1 MLITIICAIITGV
14 FLAVSMKEK
23 DKIYIGDVIKGL
35 ICGCFVFI
43 CASGMSYSVAD
54 VTYYENEVITTGVE
68 IQSSDELLNFQD
80 VQQTKSEY
88 SFLVAYASGNSAD
101 IMNYSYYVKTEYGYE
116 YKKISPEQE
125 SVYIRYCD
133 EGELPRVETE
143 TDKLKEEKI
152 LTQKP
157 NIWTTNIFSYLDYH
171 KYNIGDVVETKE
183 YTSFDE
189 RTIFYIPKDSLLVQY
204 DVDMK

>member
-1 MLITIICAIITGV
+1 MLITIISAIVTGIL
-14 FLAVSMKEK
+14 F
-23 DKIYIGDVIKGL
+23 
-35 ICGCFVFI
+35 FVFI
-43 CASGMSYSVAD
+43 NEDDKKYTGSVLWSVVVTVIVFMAASGISYSVAEP
-54 VTYYENEVITTGVE
+54 TYYENEIITTGVE

-101 IMNYSYYVKTEYGYE
+101 IMNYSYYVKTKYGYE

-133 EGELPRVETE
+133 EGELPRVEIE
-143 TDKLKEEKI
+143 ADKLKEEKI

-157 NIWTTNIFSYLDYH
+157 NIWTTNIFSYLKYH

-189 RTIFYIPKDSLLVQY
+189 RTIFYIPEDSLSIQY
-204 DVDMK
+204 DVDMQ

>member
-1 MLITIICAIITGV
+1 MLITIIIAIVAGIV
-14 FLAVSMKEK
+14 F
-23 DKIYIGDVIKGL
+23 
-35 ICGCFVFI
+35 FVFI
-43 CASGMSYSVAD
+43 TEDNSKFGSALCSVIVVVIVFMTASGISYSVAD

-143 TDKLKEEKI
+143 IDKLKEEKI

-171 KYNIGDVVETKE
+171 KYNIGDVVETKK

>member
-1 MLITIICAIITGV
+1 MLITIISAIITGIL
-14 FLAVSMKEK
+14 F
-23 DKIYIGDVIKGL
+23 
-35 ICGCFVFI
+35 FVFI
-43 CASGMSYSVAD
+43 TEDNSKFGSALWSVIVVVIVFMTASGISYSVAD

-157 NIWTTNIFSYLDYH
+157 NIWATNIFSYLDYH

>member
-1 MLITIICAIITGV
+1 MLITIISAIITGIL
-14 FLAVSMKEK
+14 F
-23 DKIYIGDVIKGL
+23 
-35 ICGCFVFI
+35 FVFI
-43 CASGMSYSVAD
+43 TEDDSKFGSALWSVIVVVIVFMTASGISYSVAD

-88 SFLVAYASGNSAD
+88 SFLVAYASENSAD

>member
-1 MLITIICAIITGV
+1 MLITIISAIITGIL
-14 FLAVSMKEK
+14 F
-23 DKIYIGDVIKGL
+23 
-35 ICGCFVFI
+35 FVFI
-43 CASGMSYSVAD
+43 TEDDSKFGSALWSVIVAVIVFMTASGISYSVAD

-143 TDKLKEEKI
+143 TDKLKEGKI

-157 NIWTTNIFSYLDYH
+157 DIWTTNIFSYLNYH

-204 DVDMK
+204 DVDMQ

>member
-1 MLITIICAIITGV
+1 MLITIISAIITGIL
-14 FLAVSMKEK
+14 F
-23 DKIYIGDVIKGL
+23 
-35 ICGCFVFI
+35 FVFI
-43 CASGMSYSVAD
+43 TEDDSKFGSALWSVIVVVIVFMTASGISYSVAD

>member
-1 MLITIICAIITGV
+1 MLITIIIAIVAGIVFFV
-14 FLAVSMKEK
+14 FLTEDNSKFGSALWS
-23 DKIYIGDVIKGL
+23 VIVVV
-35 ICGCFVFI
+35 IVFMT
-43 CASGMSYSVAD
+43 ASGISYSVAD

-171 KYNIGDVVETKE
+171 KYNIGDVVETKK

>member
-1 MLITIICAIITGV
+1 MLITIISAIITGIL
-14 FLAVSMKEK
+14 F
-23 DKIYIGDVIKGL
+23 
-35 ICGCFVFI
+35 FVFI
-43 CASGMSYSVAD
+43 TEDDSKFGSALWSVIVVVIVFMTASGISYSVAD

-68 IQSSDELLNFQD
+68 IQSSDELLSFQD

-116 YKKISPEQE
+116 YKKISPEQD

-133 EGELPRVETE
+133 EGELPRVEVE
-143 TDKLKEEKI
+143 ADKCKEEKI

-157 NIWTTNIFSYLDYH
+157 DIWTTNIFSYFMYH

-183 YTSFDE
+183 YTSSDE
-189 RTIFYIPKDSLLVQY
+189 RTIFYIPEGSLSVQY
-204 DVDMK
+204 DIDMQ

>member
-1 MLITIICAIITGV
+1 MLITIISAIITGIL
-14 FLAVSMKEK
+14 F
-23 DKIYIGDVIKGL
+23 
-35 ICGCFVFI
+35 FVFI
-43 CASGMSYSVAD
+43 TEDVSKFGSALWSVIVVVIVFMTASGISYSVAD

-157 NIWTTNIFSYLDYH
+157 NIWITNIFSYLDYH

>member
-1 MLITIICAIITGV
+1 MLITIISAIITGIL
-14 FLAVSMKEK
+14 F
-23 DKIYIGDVIKGL
+23 
-35 ICGCFVFI
+35 FVFI
-43 CASGMSYSVAD
+43 TEDVSKFGSALWSVIVVVIVFMTASGISYSVAD

-157 NIWTTNIFSYLDYH
+157 DIWTTNIFSYLDYH

>member
-1 MLITIICAIITGV
+1 MLITIISAIITGIL
-14 FLAVSMKEK
+14 F
-23 DKIYIGDVIKGL
+23 
-35 ICGCFVFI
+35 FVFI
-43 CASGMSYSVAD
+43 TEDDSKFGSALWSVIVVVIVFMTASGISYSVAD

-68 IQSSDELLNFQD
+68 IQSSNELLNFQD

-125 SVYIRYCD
+125 IVYIRYCD

-143 TDKLKEEKI
+143 TDKCKEEKI

-157 NIWTTNIFSYLDYH
+157 NIWITNIISYFKYH

-183 YTSFDE
+183 YTSSDE
-189 RTIFYIPKDSLLVQY
+189 RTIFYIPEGSLSVQY
-204 DVDMK
+204 DIDMQ

>member
-1 MLITIICAIITGV
+1 MLITIISAIITGIL
-14 FLAVSMKEK
+14 F
-23 DKIYIGDVIKGL
+23 
-35 ICGCFVFI
+35 FVFI
-43 CASGMSYSVAD
+43 TEDDSKFGSALWSVIVVVIVFMTASGISYSVAD

-125 SVYIRYCD
+125 IVYIRYCD

-143 TDKLKEEKI
+143 TDKCKEEKI

-157 NIWTTNIFSYLDYH
+157 NIWITNIISYFKYH

-183 YTSFDE
+183 YTSSDE
-189 RTIFYIPKDSLLVQY
+189 RTIFYIPEGSLSVQY
-204 DVDMK
+204 DIDMQ

>member
-1 MLITIICAIITGV
+1 MLIAIICAIITGIL
-14 FLAVSMKEK
+14 F
-23 DKIYIGDVIKGL
+23 
-35 ICGCFVFI
+35 FVFI
-43 CASGMSYSVAD
+43 TEDDSKFGSALWSVIVVVIVFMTASGISYSVAD

>member
-1 MLITIICAIITGV
+1 MA
-14 FLAVSMKEK
+14 
-23 DKIYIGDVIKGL
+23 
-35 ICGCFVFI
+35 
-43 CASGMSYSVAD
+43 ASGIRYSVEEP
-54 VTYYENEVITTGVE
+54 TYYENEIITTGVE

-101 IMNYSYYVKTEYGYE
+101 IMNYSYYVKTKYGYE

-133 EGELPRVETE
+133 EGELPRVEIE
-143 TDKLKEEKI
+143 ADKLKEEKI

-157 NIWTTNIFSYLDYH
+157 NIWTTNIFSYLKYH

-189 RTIFYIPKDSLLVQY
+189 RTIFYIPEDSLSIQY
-204 DVDMK
+204 DVDMQ

>member
-1 MLITIICAIITGV
+1 MLITIISAIITGIL
-14 FLAVSMKEK
+14 F
-23 DKIYIGDVIKGL
+23 
-35 ICGCFVFI
+35 FVFI
-43 CASGMSYSVAD
+43 TEDDSKFGSALWSVIVVVIVFMTASGISYSVAD

-88 SFLVAYASGNSAD
+88 SFLVASASGNSAD

-125 SVYIRYCD
+125 IVYIRYCD

-143 TDKLKEEKI
+143 TDKCKEEKI

-157 NIWTTNIFSYLDYH
+157 NIWITNIISYFKYH

-183 YTSFDE
+183 YTSSDE
-189 RTIFYIPKDSLLVQY
+189 RTIFYIPEGSLSVQY
-204 DVDMK
+204 DIDMQ

>member
-1 MLITIICAIITGV
+1 MT
-14 FLAVSMKEK
+14 
-23 DKIYIGDVIKGL
+23 
-35 ICGCFVFI
+35 
-43 CASGMSYSVAD
+43 ASGISYSVAD

>member
-1 MLITIICAIITGV
+1 MLITIIISIITGILV
-14 FLAVSMKEK
+14 
-23 DKIYIGDVIKGL
+23 
-35 ICGCFVFI
+35 FVFI
-43 CASGMSYSVAD
+43 KEDVKTYIGRVLWSVIVVVIVFMATSLISWTTAD
-54 VTYYENEVITTGVE
+54 NRYYKNEVTTTGIE

-101 IMNYSYYVKTEYGYE
+101 IMNYSYYVKTKYGYE
-116 YKKISPEQE
+116 YKKISPDQE

-133 EGELPRVETE
+133 EGELPRVEIE
-143 TDKLKEEKI
+143 ADKLKEEKI

-157 NIWTTNIFSYLDYH
+157 NIWTTNIFSYLEYH

-189 RTIFYIPKDSLLVQY
+189 RTIFYIPEDSLSIQY
-204 DVDMK
+204 DVDMQ

>member
-1 MLITIICAIITGV
+1 MLITIIIAIVAGIVFFV
-14 FLAVSMKEK
+14 FLTEDNSKFGSALCS
-23 DKIYIGDVIKGL
+23 VIVVV
-35 ICGCFVFI
+35 IVFMT
-43 CASGMSYSVAD
+43 ASGISYSVAD

>member
-1 MLITIICAIITGV
+1 MLIAIICAIITGIL
-14 FLAVSMKEK
+14 F
-23 DKIYIGDVIKGL
+23 
-35 ICGCFVFI
+35 FVFI
-43 CASGMSYSVAD
+43 TEDDSKFGSALWSVIVVVIVFMTASGISYSVAD

-116 YKKISPEQE
+116 YKKISPEQD

-133 EGELPRVETE
+133 EGELP
-143 TDKLKEEKI
+143 LA
-152 LTQKP
+152 
-157 NIWTTNIFSYLDYH
+157 
-171 KYNIGDVVETKE
+171 
-183 YTSFDE
+183 
-189 RTIFYIPKDSLLVQY
+189 
-204 DVDMK
+204 

>member
-1 MLITIICAIITGV
+1 MLITIISAIITGIL
-14 FLAVSMKEK
+14 F
-23 DKIYIGDVIKGL
+23 
-35 ICGCFVFI
+35 FVFI
-43 CASGMSYSVAD
+43 TEDDSKFGSALWSVIVVVIVFMTASGISYSVAD

-157 NIWTTNIFSYLDYH
+157 DIWTTNIFSYLDYH

>member
-1 MLITIICAIITGV
+1 MLITIISAIITGIL
-14 FLAVSMKEK
+14 F
-23 DKIYIGDVIKGL
+23 
-35 ICGCFVFI
+35 FVFI
-43 CASGMSYSVAD
+43 TEDDSKFGSALWSVIVVVIVFMTASGISYSVAD

-88 SFLVAYASGNSAD
+88 SFLVAYASGNSSD

-143 TDKLKEEKI
+143 TDKCKEEKI

-157 NIWTTNIFSYLDYH
+157 NIWITNIISYFKYH

-183 YTSFDE
+183 YTSSDE
-189 RTIFYIPKDSLLVQY
+189 RTIFYIPEDSLSIQY
-204 DVDMK
+204 DVDMQ

>member
-1 MLITIICAIITGV
+1 MLITIISAIITGIL
-14 FLAVSMKEK
+14 F
-23 DKIYIGDVIKGL
+23 
-35 ICGCFVFI
+35 FVFI
-43 CASGMSYSVAD
+43 TEDDSKFGSALWSVIVVVIVFMTASGISYSVAD

-125 SVYIRYCD
+125 SVYIRSCD

-157 NIWTTNIFSYLDYH
+157 DIWTTNIFSYLDYH

>member
-1 MLITIICAIITGV
+1 MLITIISAIVTGILFFVCITEDDSKYSSALWNV
-14 FLAVSMKEK
+14 FVAV
-23 DKIYIGDVIKGL
+23 I
-35 ICGCFVFI
+35 VFMT
-43 CASGMSYSVAD
+43 ASGISYSVAEP
-54 VTYYENEVITTGVE
+54 TYYENEIITTGVE

-133 EGELPRVETE
+133 KGELPRVETE
-143 TDKLKEEKI
+143 ADKLKEEKI
-152 LTQKP
+152 LTQKT
-157 NIWTTNIFSYLDYH
+157 NIWTTNIFSYLKYH

-189 RTIFYIPKDSLLVQY
+189 RTIFYIPEDSLSIQY
-204 DVDMK
+204 DVDMQ

>member
-1 MLITIICAIITGV
+1 MLITIISAIITGIL
-14 FLAVSMKEK
+14 F
-23 DKIYIGDVIKGL
+23 
-35 ICGCFVFI
+35 FVFI
-43 CASGMSYSVAD
+43 TEDDSKFGSALWSVIVVVIVFMTASGISFTVAD
-54 VTYYENEVITTGVE
+54 DTYYENEVTTTGVE

-88 SFLVAYASGNSAD
+88 SFLVAYASGSSAD

-143 TDKLKEEKI
+143 ADKCKKQKI

-157 NIWTTNIFSYLDYH
+157 DMWTTNIFSYFMYH
-171 KYNIGDVVETKE
+171 KYNIGDVIETEE

-189 RTIFYIPKDSLLVQY
+189 RTIFYIPEDSLSVQY
-204 DVDMK
+204 NVDMQ

>member
-1 MLITIICAIITGV
+1 MLIAIICAIITGIL
-14 FLAVSMKEK
+14 F
-23 DKIYIGDVIKGL
+23 
-35 ICGCFVFI
+35 FVFI
-43 CASGMSYSVAD
+43 TEDDSKFGSALWSVIVVVIVFMTASGISYSVAD

-204 DVDMK
+204 DVDMQ

>member
-1 MLITIICAIITGV
+1 MLITIISAIITGIL
-14 FLAVSMKEK
+14 F
-23 DKIYIGDVIKGL
+23 
-35 ICGCFVFI
+35 FVFI
-43 CASGMSYSVAD
+43 TEDDSKFGSALWSVIVVVIVFMTASGISYSVAD

-88 SFLVAYASGNSAD
+88 SFLAAYASGNSAD

-125 SVYIRYCD
+125 IVYIRYCD

-143 TDKLKEEKI
+143 TDKCKEEKI

-157 NIWTTNIFSYLDYH
+157 NIWITNIISYFKYH

-183 YTSFDE
+183 YTSSDE
-189 RTIFYIPKDSLLVQY
+189 RTIFYIPEGSLSVQY
-204 DVDMK
+204 DIDMQ